1 MDGAALGRVL
11 PVAGVLTFRHPVTA
25 AVTLTLLFG
34 ACCLRWAR
42 SVSSPAAGT
51 SFRTG
56 GGLALGGLIRRRSLL
71 LRTLPSSRPLPTVQ
85 PGLNRSR
92 RPNPFLTDDGAL
104 NCGRRHGLL
113 VLPGVAMVICVC
125 RTASLST
132 HSKREAQQLRLLR
145 RPPRQLPQFLHRAV
159 ELLEGPVGLCVL
171 QGGLEFSLDLRRHLG
186 LRRILR

>member
-11 PVAGVLTFRHPVTA
+11 PVAGVLTIRHPVTA

-56 GGLALGGLIRRRSLL
+56 GGVALGGLIRRRSLL
-71 LRTLPSSRPLPTVQ
+71 LCTLPSSRPLPTAQ

-92 RPNPFLTDDGAL
+92 RPNPFLTDDGPL
-104 NCGRRHGLL
+104 T
-113 VLPGVAMVICVC
+113 VAGATAFWSCRASPWLSVSAERLRFP
-125 RTASLST
+125 RTASGRPNRSGYFGGFPVSFHNSCIALSSS
-132 HSKREAQQLRLLR
+132 SKAPSAFASCKAASNSALI
-145 RPPRQLPQFLHRAV
+145 FAV
-159 ELLEGPVGLCVL
+159 T
-171 QGGLEFSLDLRRHLG
+171 SASDAS
-186 LRRILR
+186 